1 MFIEFSHGNNERGK
15 DIVKYVVFTLN
26 REANN

>member
-1 MFIEFSHGNNERGK
+1 MFIGLTHGNNERGN

-26 REANN
+26 REVNN